1 MLKDSIKFIL
11 KNSIIFALVSLG
23 FSMIGALFPENE
35 FTLVIGNPLVVSSVT
50 YEHVLGH
57 IFWGAIIGLGTLSI
71 RYIILGGSFAIFLD
85 ADHLLQFL
93 DIELVSR
100 MSHSIPFAVIVSIVF
115 FVVLRGKDIRICA
128 VAFGAVLSHIA
139 FDIFLADV
147 AFNSDTEFPLFSP
160 FTFET
165 VSFQGLDWVGMQIIG
180 VTVVAVASYFYKRK
194 EIRLKKQSYE
204 NLRIRF
210 DSLN

>member
-1 MLKDSIKFIL
+1 MLKNIIKFIL
-11 KNSIIFALVSLG
+11 KNSIIFAFVSFA
-23 FSMIGALFPENE
+23 FSMIGAFFPESE
-35 FTLVIGNPLVVSSVT
+35 FTFVVGNPLVVSGVT

-57 IFWGAIIGLGTLSI
+57 VFWGALVGLGTLSI

-85 ADHLLQFL
+85 SDHLLQFL

-115 FVVLRGKDIRICA
+115 FIILRGKDIRICA

-147 AFNSDTEFPLFSP
+147 ALNSGTEFPLFSP

-165 VSFQGLDWVGMQIIG
+165 VSFQGLDWLGVQIIG
-180 VTVVAVASYFYKRK
+180 VGVVAITSYFYKRK
-194 EIRLKKQSYE
+194 EIRVKN
-204 NLRIRF
+204 NLTKT
-210 DSLN
+210 

>member
-23 FSMIGALFPENE
+23 FSMIGALFPESE

-115 FVVLRGKDIRICA
+115 FAVLRRKDIRICV

-147 AFNSDTEFPLFSP
+147 ALNSDTKFPLFSP

-165 VSFQGLDWVGMQIIG
+165 VSFQGLDWLGIQIIG
-180 VTVVAVASYFYKRK
+180 VTIVAVASYFYKRK
-194 EIRLKKQSYE
+194 EIRLKN
-204 NLRIRF
+204 NLTKT
-210 DSLN
+210 

>member
-1 MLKDSIKFIL
+1 LKDSIKFIL
-11 KNSIIFALVSLG
+11 KNSIVFALVSFA
-23 FSMIGALFPENE
+23 FSMIGAFFPESE
-35 FTLVIGNPLVVSSVT
+35 FTFVIGNPLVVSSVT

-57 IFWGAIIGLGTLSI
+57 VFWGAIIGLGTLSI

-85 ADHLLQFL
+85 SDHLLQFL

-115 FVVLRGKDIRICA
+115 FVILRGKDIRICA

-147 AFNSDTEFPLFSP
+147 ALNSGTEFPLFSP

-165 VSFQGLDWVGMQIIG
+165 VSLQGLDWLGIQIIG
-180 VTVVAVASYFYKRK
+180 VSIVAVTSYLFKRK
-194 EIRLKKQSYE
+194 QVGLK
-204 NLRIRF
+204 N
-210 DSLN
+210 SLTKT

>member
-1 MLKDSIKFIL
+1 MKNIIKFIL
-11 KNSIIFALVSLG
+11 KNSIIFATVSFA
-23 FSMIGALFPENE
+23 FSMIGAFFPESE
-35 FTLVIGNPLVVSSVT
+35 FTFVIGNPLVVSSVT

-57 IFWGAIIGLGTLSI
+57 VFWGAVIGLGTLSI

-85 ADHLLQFL
+85 SDHLLQFL

-115 FVVLRGKDIRICA
+115 FVILRGKDIRICA

-139 FDIFLADV
+139 FDVFLADV
-147 AFNSDTEFPLFSP
+147 LLNSATKFPLFSP

-165 VSFQGLDWVGMQIIG
+165 VSLQGLDWLGIQIIG
-180 VTVVAVASYFYKRK
+180 VSIVAITSYFFKRK
-194 EIRLKKQSYE
+194 EIKVK
-204 NLRIRF
+204 N
-210 DSLN
+210 SLTKT

>member
-1 MLKDSIKFIL
+1 MLKDLIKFIL
-11 KNSIIFALVSLG
+11 KNSIIFALVSFA
-23 FSMIGALFPENE
+23 FSMIGAFFPESE
-35 FTLVIGNPLVVSSVT
+35 FTFVIGNPLVVSSVT

-57 IFWGAIIGLGTLSI
+57 VFWGAIIGLGTLSI

-85 ADHLLQFL
+85 SDHLLQFL

-115 FVVLRGKDIRICA
+115 FVILRGKDIRICA

-147 AFNSDTEFPLFSP
+147 ALNSGTEFPLFSP

-165 VSFQGLDWVGMQIIG
+165 VSLQGLDWLGIQIIG
-180 VTVVAVASYFYKRK
+180 VSIVAIVSYFYKRK
-194 EIRLKKQSYE
+194 EIKLKN
-204 NLRIRF
+204 NLTKT
-210 DSLN
+210 

>member
-1 MLKDSIKFIL
+1 MKDIIKFIL
-11 KNSIIFALVSLG
+11 KNTIVFAIVSFA
-23 FSMIGALFPENE
+23 FSMIGAFFPESE
-35 FTLVIGNPLVVSSVT
+35 FTFVIGNPLVVSGVT

-57 IFWGAIIGLGTLSI
+57 IFWGAVIGLGTLSI
-71 RYIILGGSFAIFLD
+71 RYIIIGGSFAIFLD
-85 ADHLLQFL
+85 SDHLLQFL

-115 FVVLRGKDIRICA
+115 FVILRGKDIRICA

-147 AFNSDTEFPLFSP
+147 LLNSATKFPLFSP

-165 VSFQGLDWVGMQIIG
+165 VSLQGLDWLGIQIIG
-180 VTVVAVASYFYKRK
+180 VSIVAITSYFFKRK
-194 EIRLKKQSYE
+194 EIKVK
-204 NLRIRF
+204 N
-210 DSLN
+210 SLTKT

>member
-1 MLKDSIKFIL
+1 MKDTVKFIL
-11 KNSIIFALVSLG
+11 KNSIIFASVSFA
-23 FSMIGALFPENE
+23 FSMIGALFPESE
-35 FTLVIGNPLVVSSVT
+35 FTVVIGNPLVVSSIT

-57 IFWGAIIGLGTLSI
+57 VFWGAVIGLGTLSI

-100 MSHSIPFAVIVSIVF
+100 MSHSIPFAIIVSIVF
-115 FVVLRGKDIRICA
+115 FIILRGKDIRVCV
-128 VAFGAVLSHIA
+128 VAFAAVLSHLA

-147 AFNSDTEFPLFSP
+147 GLGSATNFPLFSP

-165 VSFQGLDWVGMQIIG
+165 VPFQGLDWLGIQIIG
-180 VTVVAVASYFYKRK
+180 VALVAITSYCFKRK
-194 EIRLKKQSYE
+194 QIKVNNNFTKT
-204 NLRIRF
+204 
-210 DSLN
+210 

>member
-1 MLKDSIKFIL
+1 MKDHIKFIL
-11 KNSIIFALVSLG
+11 KNSIIFAIVSFA
-23 FSMIGALFPENE
+23 FSMIGAFFPESE
-35 FTLVIGNPLVVSSVT
+35 FTFVIGNPLVVSSVT

-57 IFWGAIIGLGTLSI
+57 IFWGAVIGLGTLSI

-85 ADHLLQFL
+85 SDHLLQFL

-115 FVVLRGKDIRICA
+115 FVILRGKDIRICA

-139 FDIFLADV
+139 FDVFLADV
-147 AFNSDTEFPLFSP
+147 LLNSATKFPLFSP

-165 VSFQGLDWVGMQIIG
+165 VSLQGLDWLGIQIIG
-180 VTVVAVASYFYKRK
+180 VSIVAITSYFFKRK
-194 EIRLKKQSYE
+194 EIQVK
-204 NLRIRF
+204 N
-210 DSLN
+210 SLTKT

>member
-23 FSMIGALFPENE
+23 FSMIGALFPESE
-35 FTLVIGNPLVVSSVT
+35 FTFVIGNPLVVSSVT

-115 FVVLRGKDIRICA
+115 FVVLRRKDIRICA

-165 VSFQGLDWVGMQIIG
+165 VSFQGLDWLGIQIIG
-180 VTVVAVASYFYKRK
+180 VTIVAVASYFYKRK
-194 EIRLKKQSYE
+194 EIRLKN
-204 NLRIRF
+204 NLTKT
-210 DSLN
+210 

>member
-11 KNSIIFALVSLG
+11 KNSIIFALVSFG
-23 FSMIGALFPENE
+23 FSMIGALFPESE
-35 FTLVIGNPLVVSSVT
+35 FTFVIGNPLIVSSVT

-57 IFWGAIIGLGTLSI
+57 IFWGAIIGLGALSI

-115 FVVLRGKDIRICA
+115 FVVLRRKDIRICA

-165 VSFQGLDWVGMQIIG
+165 VSFQGLDWLGIQIIG
-180 VTVVAVASYFYKRK
+180 VTVVAVTSYFYKRK
-194 EIRLKKQSYE
+194 EIRLKN
-204 NLRIRF
+204 NLTKT
-210 DSLN
+210 

>member
-23 FSMIGALFPENE
+23 FSMIGALFPESE
-35 FTLVIGNPLVVSSVT
+35 FTFVIGNPLVVSSVT

-115 FVVLRGKDIRICA
+115 FAVLRRKDIRICA

-147 AFNSDTEFPLFSP
+147 AFNSDTKFPLFSP

-165 VSFQGLDWVGMQIIG
+165 VSFQGLDWLGIQIIG
-180 VTVVAVASYFYKRK
+180 VTVVAVVSYFYKRK
-194 EIRLKKQSYE
+194 EIRLKN
-204 NLRIRF
+204 NLTKT
-210 DSLN
+210 

>member
-1 MLKDSIKFIL
+1 LKDSIKFIL
-11 KNSIIFALVSLG
+11 KNSIVFALVSFA
-23 FSMIGALFPENE
+23 FSMIGAFFPESE
-35 FTLVIGNPLVVSSVT
+35 FTFVIGNPLVVSSVT

-57 IFWGAIIGLGTLSI
+57 VFWGAIIGLGTLSI

-85 ADHLLQFL
+85 SDHLLQFL

-115 FVVLRGKDIRICA
+115 FVILRGKDIRICA

-147 AFNSDTEFPLFSP
+147 ALNSGTEFPLFSP

-165 VSFQGLDWVGMQIIG
+165 VSLQGLDWLGIQIIG
-180 VTVVAVASYFYKRK
+180 VSIVAVTSYLFKRK
-194 EIRLKKQSYE
+194 QVRLKNRLTKT
-204 NLRIRF
+204 
-210 DSLN
+210 

>member
-1 MLKDSIKFIL
+1 MKDHIKFIL
-11 KNSIIFALVSLG
+11 KNSIIFAIVSFA
-23 FSMIGALFPENE
+23 FSMIGAFFPESE
-35 FTLVIGNPLVVSSVT
+35 FTFVIGNPLVVSSVT

-57 IFWGAIIGLGTLSI
+57 IFWGGVIGLGTLSI

-85 ADHLLQFL
+85 SDHLLQFL

-115 FVVLRGKDIRICA
+115 FVILRGKDIRICA

-139 FDIFLADV
+139 FDVFLADV
-147 AFNSDTEFPLFSP
+147 LLNSATKFPLFSP

-165 VSFQGLDWVGMQIIG
+165 VSLQGLDWLGIQIIG
-180 VTVVAVASYFYKRK
+180 VSIVAITSYFFKRK
-194 EIRLKKQSYE
+194 EIKVK
-204 NLRIRF
+204 N
-210 DSLN
+210 SLTKT

>member
-1 MLKDSIKFIL
+1 LKDTIKFIL
-11 KNSIIFALVSLG
+11 KNSIIFAIVSFA
-23 FSMIGALFPENE
+23 FSMIGAFFPESE
-35 FTLVIGNPLVVSSVT
+35 FTFVIGNPLVVSSVT

-57 IFWGAIIGLGTLSI
+57 IFWGAVIGLGTLSI

-85 ADHLLQFL
+85 SDHLLQFL

-115 FVVLRGKDIRICA
+115 FVILRGKDIRICA

-139 FDIFLADV
+139 FDVFLADV
-147 AFNSDTEFPLFSP
+147 LLNSATGFPLFSP

-165 VSFQGLDWVGMQIIG
+165 VSLQGLDWLGIQIIG
-180 VTVVAVASYFYKRK
+180 VSIVAITSYFFKRK
-194 EIRLKKQSYE
+194 EINVK
-204 NLRIRF
+204 N
-210 DSLN
+210 SLTKT

>member
-23 FSMIGALFPENE
+23 FSIIGALFPESE

-115 FVVLRGKDIRICA
+115 FVILRGKDIRICA

-147 AFNSDTEFPLFSP
+147 AFNSDTKFPLFSP

-165 VSFQGLDWVGMQIIG
+165 VSFQGLDWLGIQIIG
-180 VTVVAVASYFYKRK
+180 VTVVAAVSYFYKRK
-194 EIRLKKQSYE
+194 EIRLKN
-204 NLRIRF
+204 NLTKT
-210 DSLN
+210 